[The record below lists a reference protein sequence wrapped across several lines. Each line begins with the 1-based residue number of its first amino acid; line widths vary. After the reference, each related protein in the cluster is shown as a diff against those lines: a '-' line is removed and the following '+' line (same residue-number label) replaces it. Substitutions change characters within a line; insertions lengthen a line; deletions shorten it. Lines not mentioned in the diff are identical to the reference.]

1 MNMLMKAGHKSGTI
15 AMFMPSGPAGRDR
28 IAQGLSIME
37 ADGITFNLQMP
48 DREPERVQPFPWL
61 YTTDA
66 AQARDFTT
74 LMQRR
79 DAVFAWA
86 VRGGY
91 GILRWL
97 GSVDWDSATENS
109 PLVTGYSDL
118 TALHAALNA
127 RGIRSLHAPMLC
139 TLASTSTESRRALW
153 NCFSQ
158 GKIPALQGNPA
169 CPGSKRGPV
178 TVHARIIGGN
188 LCTLVHLVG
197 TPWEPPWQG
206 NILFLEDHN
215 EPLYKIDRMLT
226 HLLQSGRLRQVAA
239 VAAGEFSC
247 TDAPDEMLRKL
258 LADRLGPLGI
268 PVLTGIPAGHGR
280 NNMPVLMG
288 GRYLLDMGACRLT
301 PLESPTETVSSR
313 DY

>member
-1 MNMLMKAGHKSGTI
+1 MFQEYIMETGHKSGTI
-15 AMFMPSGPAGRDR
+15 GLFMPSGPADRER
-28 IAQGLSIME
+28 IAEGLSMLE

-48 DREPERVQPFPWL
+48 GEEPGRVQPFPWL

-66 AQARDFTT
+66 AQAQAFTA

-79 DAVFAWA
+79 DTAFAWA

-97 GSVDWDSATENS
+97 DRVDWNSITKNS

-127 RGIRSLHAPMLC
+127 RGLKSLHAPMLC
-139 TLASTSTESRRALW
+139 TLASTSAESRQALW
-153 NCFSQ
+153 DCFSH
-158 GKIPALQGNPA
+158 GKILALHGNFVCA
-169 CPGSKRGPV
+169 VQKKGPSDV
-178 TVHARIIGGN
+178 KARIIGGN
-188 LCTLVHLVG
+188 LCSLVHLIG
-197 TPWEPPWQG
+197 TLWEPPWNG
-206 NILFLEDHN
+206 NILLLEDQN

-239 VAAGEFSC
+239 VVVGEFSG
-247 TDAPDEMLRKL
+247 TDNTEEMLEKL
-258 LADRLGPLGI
+258 ISDRLGCLGI

-288 GRYLLDMGACRLT
+288 GRYLLDMEQCMLI
-301 PLESPTETVSSR
+301 PLESPAETTSSI
-313 DY
+313 